1 MSLQVIGHSGVVR
14 KVGSRGITVDAG
26 PRSFK
31 WHPKALKLVAKGSEM
46 MDAILKH
53 R

>member
-1 MSLQVIGHSGVVR
+1 MIGHAGVVR
-14 KVGSRGITVDAG
+14 KVGSHGITVGAG

-46 MDAILKH
+46 INTILKNK
-53 R
+53 